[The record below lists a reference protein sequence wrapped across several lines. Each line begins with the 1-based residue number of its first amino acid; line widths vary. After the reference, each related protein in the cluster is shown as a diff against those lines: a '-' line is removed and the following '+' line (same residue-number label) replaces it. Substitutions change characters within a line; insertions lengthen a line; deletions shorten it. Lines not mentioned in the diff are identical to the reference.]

1 MLAQS
6 SPESPP
12 ESLPDALTVLKT
24 RVATRNYSKEPVDD
38 ALIEQLLEAMLA
50 APTASNRQAWSFV
63 VVRRPAGVCRLRAF
77 SPGVLGTPAFFVVAC
92 VDRSLTDNLSPKLSQ
107 TIYETSK
114 LCVAMAVENLLLAA
128 HTFGLG
134 GCPVGSFRSEIVKTL
149 LDIPDHIE
157 PMLVVPIGRP
167 ATALTPSRRRAKNE
181 VVTYESWG
189 NHSAAPTA

>member
-1 MLAQS
+1 MLTQS

-12 ESLPDALTVLKT
+12 ESVADALTVLKT
-24 RVATRNYSKEPVDD
+24 RTAVRNYSKEPVDD
-38 ALIEQLLEAMLA
+38 ALIERLLEAMLA

-63 VVRRPAGVCRLRAF
+63 VVRRPAGVRQLRAF

-107 TIYETSK
+107 TIYDTSK

-128 HTFGLG
+128 HALGLG
-134 GCPVGSFRSEIVKTL
+134 GCPVGSFRSEIVKGML
-149 LDIPDHIE
+149 GIPEHLE

-167 ATALTPSRRRAKNE
+167 ATALVSSPRRAKNE
-181 VVTYESWG
+181 VVNYESWG
-189 NHSAAPTA
+189 NRAAAPTA